1 MRLTL
6 RTLLAYLDDM
16 LDDQDEKLLKQKI
29 DESSYATSL
38 VARIQSAMDHPD
50 LGAMSPDA
58 VGPLENANVISEYLD
73 STLSAE
79 QIAEVERVCLES
91 DTTLAEA
98 AACHQILTMVLGQP
112 ARVGDGLKE
121 RIYALPSSEALR
133 NMEQQIERAP
143 DASPSKTI
151 ASAETA
157 SYSSLDIPGDEKGA
171 TEVPGEVA
179 SVDAVT
185 IGQDDTHSGQPIS
198 PVGPSDSGVADAP
211 TRLRNPVG
219 HSATPSSSRS
229 EAELVARTT
238 RAMMREDGYGGM
250 VRPSRITP
258 WLVSLALVAVLLFA
272 LGKIFAP
279 LSDRQIADRDKL
291 NDETVNN
298 TDLDETPT
306 APTPE
311 PKNQQA
317 TSPTAPESATP
328 KPSTSKEPDAGSDN
342 TDTAASPDPETS
354 TGDAPMTETETP
366 ATTEPEA
373 KTEPTGATSNETPTT
388 AEDVTD
394 AAIADMPEAV
404 DAAPPIPPGMNPPE
418 TTPTESV
425 AAIEEVSP
433 PESPAS
439 ESVAD
444 GTQVAYLVN
453 EQAVVLAQ
461 DPRADAAESDEET
474 ASANTA
480 GWRRLWS
487 AEKKAA
493 DDGEEE
499 NAEAPVDDRLRF
511 VSAGQTVLAP
521 SLYRPI
527 LAGDQGLEWTLA
539 GPTRLSISQVAAT
552 QPAASEETTE
562 SEEVEE
568 DAAPEAAMLAKT
580 ITRLHDGRL
589 LLASTQENV
598 TAVWELGPRTIEMTM
613 PESQT
618 VLAIEVTHLRPLGM
632 DPRVPANRMPIY
644 RVIAVQ
650 GTVELKEQPLEAED
664 DAETSTE
671 TVTLESGQQWRG
683 RGKSA
688 AEVSDVERLPNWI
701 DPPEKADL
709 LVTSARE
716 GLLEFVSRDG
726 SFDDKEL
733 EKELREA
740 MAFRRV
746 EVSALAA
753 QTLLLIGRAD
763 VYFGATGILSTPRH
777 RLYFTE
783 HFQQLRQHMASDA
796 QAAKAIDDAIQQA
809 EQADDEILFELLVGY
824 NNDQLEAG
832 ADAKLIEYLNSSS
845 MSVRVLAIENLRDI
859 VGETLGYRPD
869 QENVAR
875 RNSDIKKWQA
885 RLRRGDIRYTA
896 E

>member
-1 MRLTL
+1 
-6 RTLLAYLDDM
+6 
-16 LDDQDEKLLKQKI
+16 
-29 DESSYATSL
+29 
-38 VARIQSAMDHPD
+38 
-50 LGAMSPDA
+50 
-58 VGPLENANVISEYLD
+58 PLENANVISEYLD

-112 ARVGDGLKE
+112 ARVSDGLKE

-151 ASAETA
+151 SSAETA
-157 SYSSLDIPGDEKGA
+157 SYSSLDIPGDGNAA
-171 TEVPGEVA
+171 TEVPGA
-179 SVDAVT
+179 GGSDDAT
-185 IGQDDTHSGQPIS
+185 IGQDDTHSARPIT

-219 HSATPSSSRS
+219 HSANPSSSRS

-279 LSDRQIADRDKL
+279 LNERRIAEQDKI
-291 NDETVNN
+291 DEDVIRN
-298 TDLDETPT
+298 TDADTPSPAAPIAETDTDQSTSPPVSDS
-306 APTPE
+306 APTKPNASEDVATDSEDVAPSPGQDSSNSDAVMPAPTTPAESTNPGTE
-311 PKNQQA
+311 PAETSAGETTPDK
-317 TSPTAPESATP
+317 SPT
-328 KPSTSKEPDAGSDN
+328 
-342 TDTAASPDPETS
+342 
-354 TGDAPMTETETP
+354 TG
-366 ATTEPEA
+366 
-373 KTEPTGATSNETPTT
+373 
-388 AEDVTD
+388 EDVPDTTPEE
-394 AAIADMPEAV
+394 MPEAV

-418 TTPTESV
+418 T
-425 AAIEEVSP
+425 
-433 PESPAS
+433 SPAETDTS
-439 ESVAD
+439 TDATDADAPPAPAPSPSVPS
-444 GTQVAYLVN
+444 GKQVAHLVN
-453 EQAVVLAQ
+453 EQSVVLAQ
-461 DPRADAAESDEET
+461 GRQANTDDGEESATD
-474 ASANTA
+474 NTA
-480 GWRRLWS
+480 GWRRLWP
-487 AEKKAA
+487 AVKKAA
-493 DDGEEE
+493 GED
-499 NAEAPVDDRLRF
+499 AEANPEVAEDDRLRF
-511 VSAGQTVLAP
+511 VGAGQTVLAP

-527 LAGDQGLEWTLA
+527 LAGDQGVEWTLA
-539 GPTRLSISQVAAT
+539 GPTRLAISEVQSAQATSPEEADTAEAEENVAD
-552 QPAASEETTE
+552 
-562 SEEVEE
+562 E
-568 DAAPEAAMLAKT
+568 DAADDQTKDASLAQT

-598 TAVWELGPRTIEMTM
+598 TATWQLGPRTIELTM

-618 VLAIEVTHLRPLGM
+618 VLAIEVTHFRPLGM
-632 DPRVPANRMPIY
+632 DPRVPANRMPVY

-650 GTVELKEQPLEAED
+650 GSVQLKEQPSEGAEAEVD
-664 DAETSTE
+664 QNPEI
-671 TVTLESGQQWRG
+671 VTLESGQQWQG
-683 RGKSA
+683 RGKSEA
-688 AEVSDVERLPNWI
+688 VVSDVERLPNWI

-709 LVTSARE
+709 LVASARE
-716 GLLEFVSRDG
+716 GLLDFVSRDG

-796 QAAKAIDDAIQQA
+796 EAAKAIDEAIEQA
-809 EQADDEILFELLVGY
+809 ERADGDTLFELLVGY

-832 ADAKLIEYLNSSS
+832 ADAKLIEHLNSSS

-859 VGETLGYRPD
+859 VGDTLGYRPD

-875 RNSDIKKWQA
+875 RTSDIKKWQA
-885 RLRRGDIRYTA
+885 RLRRGDIRYSA
-896 E
+896 ED